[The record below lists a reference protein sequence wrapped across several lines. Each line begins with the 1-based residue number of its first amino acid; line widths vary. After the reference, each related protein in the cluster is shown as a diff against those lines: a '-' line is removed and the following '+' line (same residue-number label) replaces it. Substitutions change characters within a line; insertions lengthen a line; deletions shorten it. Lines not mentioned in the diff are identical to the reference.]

1 VNEAYRSGVLMSSIQ
16 GARSQRLNTG
26 GVLQRIRENGSSRA
40 NPDKHVYNK
49 GHTGSEDVVL
59 WLFPDPTLVSQL
71 DARGEVFLS
80 FFFLFS
86 SMINIYT

>member
-1 VNEAYRSGVLMSSIQ
+1 MR
-16 GARSQRLNTG
+16 
-26 GVLQRIRENGSSRA
+26 RIGQVCWCQVFRERENGNSWA
-40 NPDKHVYNK
+40 NPDKNVYNK
-49 GHTGSEDVVL
+49 DHTGREDVVL